1 MSTAT
6 KANGMNKP
14 KRKQGTRQFGLADD
28 AIITEGEIAKPKRYV
43 PPEHSGC
50 EALRAAAGKLDERY
64 GEVNSTQTINTQK
77 EIIITRYCYCRFCA
91 TNYQHVTTIKQ

>member
-1 MSTAT
+1 MSRAT

-14 KRKQGTRQFGLADD
+14 KRKQGTRQFGLAED
-28 AIITEGEIAKPKRYV
+28 AIVERIELPQPKRYV

-64 GEVNSTQTINTQK
+64 GEVNSKQTNSTQK
-77 EIIITRYCYCRFCA
+77 EIIITRYCHCRFCG